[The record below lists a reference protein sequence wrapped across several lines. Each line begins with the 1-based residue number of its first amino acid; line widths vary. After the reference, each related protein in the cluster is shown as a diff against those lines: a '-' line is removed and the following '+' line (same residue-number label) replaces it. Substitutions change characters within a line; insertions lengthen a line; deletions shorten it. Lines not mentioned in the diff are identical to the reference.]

1 MNLKSQKGYS
11 LLEIG
16 VGLVII
22 VVFMYYSVTML
33 KATYNTYRYV
43 EQRNIVMAY
52 LIKSIENALL
62 DDVEM
67 PVTDN
72 PANTQIQED
81 TKLKKVVV
89 TTIPSVSDLITT
101 NTVIT
106 TTIEV
111 LPSKNGKS
119 YENSPVKLVTAEA
132 EYYTRTS
139 DPTSKRTMTLQTL
152 KIGGKALGT

>member
-43 EQRNIVMAY
+43 EQRNIVMGY

-62 DDVEM
+62 DQIEM
-67 PVTDN
+67 PITDD
-72 PANTQIQED
+72 P
-81 TKLKKVVV
+81 
-89 TTIPSVSDLITT
+89 
-101 NTVIT
+101 
-106 TTIEV
+106 TIEV
-111 LPSKNGKS
+111 LPTKDGKS
-119 YENSPVKLVTAEA
+119 YLNSPVKLVTSEA

>member
-33 KATYNTYRYV
+33 KATYNTYRYI
-43 EQRNIVMAY
+43 EQRNIIMTY
-52 LIKSIENALL
+52 LVKSIENELL
-62 DDVEM
+62 DDIEM
-67 PVTDN
+67 PITSN
-72 PANTQIQED
+72 PANTQVQEN
-81 TKLKKVVV
+81 TRLKKVVV
-89 TTIPSVSDLITT
+89 TTIPAVSDLITT

-106 TTIEV
+106 TTVEV
-111 LPSKNGKS
+111 LPTKDGKS
-119 YENSPVKLVTAEA
+119 YVDSPVKLVTSEA
-132 EYYTRTS
+132 VYYIRTS
-139 DPTSKRTMTLQTL
+139 DPTSRRTMTLQTL

>member
-1 MNLKSQKGYS
+1 MNLKSQKGNS

-43 EQRNIVMAY
+43 EQRNIVMGY

-62 DDVEM
+62 DQIEM
-67 PVTDN
+67 PITDD
-72 PANTQIQED
+72 PTNTQ
-81 TKLKKVVV
+81 TKENTQLKKVVV
-89 TTIPSVSDLITT
+89 TVIPNVSDLITT

-111 LPSKNGKS
+111 LPTKDGKS
-119 YENSPVKLVTAEA
+119 YLNSPVKLVTSEA